1 MERIDDIV
9 KAWKGEAGLSRKD
22 IILLSAFPNSRET
35 LKIYTG
41 KPGYMI
47 GKGGCLYQKYKQ
59 IILEKYQNIKEIELV
74 ETDCWY
80 IR

>member
-1 MERIDDIV
+1 MEFVSDIIKV
-9 KAWKGEAGLSRKD
+9 WKDEARLGRED

-35 LKIYTG
+35 LKIYTS
-41 KPGYMI
+41 KPGWLI
-47 GKGGCLYQKYKQ
+47 GKEGHLYQKYNQ
-59 IILEKYQNIKEIELV
+59 IILEKCPNIKKIKLV

>member
-1 MERIDDIV
+1 MERIRDII
-9 KAWKGEAGLSRKD
+9 KAWKDEAGLDSKD

-35 LKIYTG
+35 LEIYTG

-47 GKGGCLYQKYKQ
+47 GKGGCLWQKYKQ
-59 IILEKYQNIKEIELV
+59 IILEKCPNIKKIKLV